1 MDKMRQRSSSPKFQV
16 HNNALVSAQKVV
28 GFSEIKKEPE
38 KWGRMVESA
47 IGKYLLNQSIARNF
61 NLFYWRE
68 GNDEVDSVL
77 QKENKVVALKLKGG
91 VSQRNK
97 GMESFKRKYAEAKVY
112 LMGQNALGWKDFLKM
127 EVSDLF

>member
-1 MDKMRQRSSSPKFQV
+1 M
-16 HNNALVSAQKVV
+16 SAQKLV

-47 IGKYLLNQSIARNF
+47 IGKHLLNQSIARNF

-77 QKENKVVALKLKGG
+77 QKENKVVSLRLKLK
-91 VSQRNK
+91 V
-97 GMESFKRKYAEAKVY
+97 V
-112 LMGQNALGWKDFLKM
+112 
-127 EVSDLF
+127 